1 MDYFPPRTHRSGVEQ
16 RPRSTAMNTLSMVRN
31 SGMAVLAMLLAVTFA
46 NLVCG

>member
-1 MDYFPPRTHRSGVEQ
+1 MSALP
-16 RPRSTAMNTLSMVRN
+16 LVRN

>member
-1 MDYFPPRTHRSGVEQ
+1 MDNFPPRTHRYGVQQ
-16 RPRSTAMNTLSMVRN
+16 RPHGTSMNTLSMVRN

>member
-16 RPRSTAMNTLSMVRN
+16 RPRGTAMNALSMIRN
-31 SGMAVLAMLLAVTFA
+31 SGMAVLAMLLAVTLA

>member
-1 MDYFPPRTHRSGVEQ
+1 M
-16 RPRSTAMNTLSMVRN
+16 STLPLVRN